1 MKIKQITVVLLT
13 SLHCCLSFL
22 CRVTV
27 PYTLLRR
34 NIGSFIFM
42 LNHII
47 VYDYYRE
54 QNNSITWHLSLT
66 YLYINHVSNSNY
78 IIVEGSYMI
87 YNLGDGFE
95 NLSLILLPGIFRVR
109 QS

>member
-1 MKIKQITVVLLT
+1 MITTGSRITVLPGT
-13 SLHCCLSFL
+13 
-22 CRVTV
+22 
-27 PYTLLRR
+27 Y
-34 NIGSFIFM
+34 
-42 LNHII
+42 
-47 VYDYYRE
+47 
-54 QNNSITWHLSLT
+54 HLLT

-109 QS
+109 Q